1 MAAAEF
7 FGPLTRKYNLREI
20 QTFKRAF
27 YVSIWIFYWRV
38 KDLRSLCTE
47 KQQFIKVCM
56 GRVLISPDV
65 YFLAA
70 FKEEKRGVKL
80 HISVHESAKL
90 HMVTAGI
97 WRKSHIVNSD
107 ILQES

>member
-1 MAAAEF
+1 M
-7 FGPLTRKYNLREI
+7 
-20 QTFKRAF
+20 
-27 YVSIWIFYWRV
+27 SIWIFYWRV

-47 KQQFIKVCM
+47 KQKFIKVCM

-65 YFLAA
+65 YLLAA

-80 HISVHESAKL
+80 HSSVHVSAKL